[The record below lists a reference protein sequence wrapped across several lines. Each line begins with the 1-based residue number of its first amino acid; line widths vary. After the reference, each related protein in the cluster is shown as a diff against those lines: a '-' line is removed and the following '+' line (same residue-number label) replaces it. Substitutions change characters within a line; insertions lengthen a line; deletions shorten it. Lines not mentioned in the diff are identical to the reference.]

1 MLGGLY
7 AAVVVVDFVDGDV
20 QCSRGGTG
28 DEHLV
33 AYGERVGLD
42 GELRHAE
49 LREVF
54 PSPLPMYCFGSVA
67 HEPYVL
73 VPLAQ
78 ALSLVVAVPEAAVE
92 DGGESLVP
100 SILFILG
107 EGAVQHALD
116 GLAVALYY
124 GQNISGTAG
133 AAFNLE
139 HPHT

>member
-33 AYGERVGLD
+33 AHGEGVGLD

-49 LREVF
+49 LGEVF
-54 PSPLPMYCFGSVA
+54 HTLADVLLALGGARAV
-67 HEPYVL
+67 VL

-78 ALSLVVAVPEAAVE
+78 QLSLVVAVPEAAVE

-100 SILFILG
+100 SILFIFR

-124 GQNISGTAG
+124 GQDIFGTAG